1 MGALKACLVWQASAP
16 ASLRTEGW
24 GPRPAEAT
32 RPLSASSCLSHNYNF
47 LHPFTGR
54 NAGTLCS
61 HTALGTNSGQFYFAT
76 GVKGELTPVMIL
88 SSEIYSLAQRY
99 VTNEEP
105 SPFTTKIHRPFQL
118 PPLSLNPESTF
129 LGGLCS
135 GPPGRLELGP
145 VLSLTGSRGTTVL
158 LLGNWCICLMIC
170 GAT

>member
-1 MGALKACLVWQASAP
+1 MSGMAGFCSCQPQDRRLGAQTCRSNQAVVCLIL
-16 ASLRTEGW
+16 SLPQLQFE
-24 GPRPAEAT
+24 
-32 RPLSASSCLSHNYNF
+32 YF

-76 GVKGELTPVMIL
+76 DVKGELTPVMIL

-145 VLSLTGSRGTTVL
+145 VISLTGSRGTTVL